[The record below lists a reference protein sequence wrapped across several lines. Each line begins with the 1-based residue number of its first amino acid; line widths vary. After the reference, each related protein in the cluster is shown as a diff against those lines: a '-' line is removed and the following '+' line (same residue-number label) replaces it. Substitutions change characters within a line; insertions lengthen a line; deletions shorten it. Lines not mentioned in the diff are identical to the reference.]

1 MAGDALDVPN
11 VRESHFGKLMSR
23 GVLDPFYGF
32 AFAKDA
38 QVRFTVTEY
47 YVHLV

>member
-1 MAGDALDVPN
+1 MAGDALNMLD
-11 VRESHFGKLMSR
+11 VRESHFGKLVCGR
-23 GVLDPFYGF
+23 VLDPFYGF

-38 QVRFTVTEY
+38 KACFTVTEY